1 MSNKLKLSAANKP
14 TTNQSTTSK
23 TTTSKTAP
31 INPPIINEE
40 QTSIPDEVSKYIKS
54 LTEQEQK
61 TLDIAKSHLGT
72 SFNIKRSIGFLEWKA
87 KEVL

>member
-1 MSNKLKLSAANKP
+1 MSNKLKLSAAN
-14 TTNQSTTSK
+14 QSTTIG
-23 TTTSKTAP
+23 KTAP

-40 QTSIPDEVSKYIKS
+40 QTSIQDEVSRYITS

-87 KEVL
+87 KQVL